1 MFLIMLI
8 FILSRIYNLLHL
20 TEKTPF
26 LARIVQCFTIVM
38 IYVIQP
44 IFYLNGDKNFRT
56 RVLEQGIWKAL
67 KKELFQSNAEI
78 QSVHW
83 FFKYFE
89 IKKHTLKNFFM
100 ILFLISL
107 CKSLYI
113 IIYNDNKSFCKL
125 GGVRGQFCTI
135 KSP

>member
-8 FILSRIYNLLHL
+8 FLWI
-20 TEKTPF
+20 EKTLF
-26 LARIVQCFTIVM
+26 GIRVFNCIASVV

-78 QSVHW
+78 QPV
-83 FFKYFE
+83 
-89 IKKHTLKNFFM
+89 N
-100 ILFLISL
+100 
-107 CKSLYI
+107 
-113 IIYNDNKSFCKL
+113 
-125 GGVRGQFCTI
+125 
-135 KSP
+135 

>member
-8 FILSRIYNLLHL
+8 FILSRIYNSLHL

-56 RVLEQGIWKAL
+56 KVFEQGIWKAL
-67 KKELFQSNAEI
+67 KKKLFQNNAEI
-78 QSVHW
+78 QPV
-83 FFKYFE
+83 
-89 IKKHTLKNFFM
+89 N
-100 ILFLISL
+100 
-107 CKSLYI
+107 
-113 IIYNDNKSFCKL
+113 
-125 GGVRGQFCTI
+125 
-135 KSP
+135 